1 MVHICG
7 RTTGVRAL
15 IPPIV
20 GGPPLLPPPPQVEES
35 KMTARAVLQCR
46 PNSHPFPD
54 HNDSSVQLCTRPLS
68 TTTQQQYRSN

>member
-46 PNSHPFPD
+46 PNSHPFPWCGGED
-54 HNDSSVQLCTRPLS
+54 AEVVMVTPFIVEFL
-68 TTTQQQYRSN
+68 